1 MTSFIDAKKLLESKT
16 VVTSSGSFQVDNLQ
30 TDSRLCNEKSVFI
43 AIKGTQVNGFDF
55 ALTAIENGARCVVVK
70 EESLNNID
78 LNKNLG
84 VPIFVLGD
92 DLSLGNF
99 ASAFYGDPSR
109 KLKLIGITGTNG
121 KSTITQLI
129 ASWLSSLTKL
139 KVGVIGTLG
148 YGYLNNLKKSA
159 NTTPDAVALQRILF
173 EMVND
178 GAEYAVMEVSSI
190 GVAEG
195 RIDGC
200 QFVAG
205 GFTNLTRDHLDYHKS
220 MENYAI
226 CKENFLKRIPKGM
239 ASINIDDPYGRNF
252 AEVLDSCVQ
261 VSLKSNLTPVASSY
275 DNKYVK
281 VNSVIYKRHGI
292 SLDVESFR
300 GNLKFEVSLLG
311 KFNVENIVVALGV
324 LLSLNIPTDR
334 LEKTANV
341 LKPVTGRMEC
351 FSKEGKPSIVVDYAH
366 TPDGVEQVLRA
377 VREHHKE
384 GKVWCILG
392 CGGNRDKGKRPIMAI
407 KACVYADNVIFT
419 SDNPR
424 KEDPKQI
431 INDMILGVTSAHNYI
446 SILDREDAIK
456 YAFKNAN
463 PLDCIVIAGKG
474 HEDYQIFADKTISFS
489 DRKIAASLIGV
500 NCD

>member
-1 MTSFIDAKKLLESKT
+1 MTSFTDAKILLGDKNVETSK
-16 VVTSSGSFQVDNLQ
+16 GCFQVDNLQ
-30 TDSRLCNEKSVFI
+30 TDSRLCNDKSVFI
-43 AIKGTQVNGFDF
+43 AIKGTQVNGLDF
-55 ALTAIENGARCVVVK
+55 APAAVERGARCVVV
-70 EESLNNID
+70 EESNLKD
-78 LNKNLG
+78 SVLDESLG
-84 VPIFVLGD
+84 VPVFVLD
-92 DLSLGNF
+92 KNLSLGEF
-99 ASAFYGDPSR
+99 ASSFYGEPSK

-129 ASWLSSLTKL
+129 ASWLYAVTSS

-148 YGYLNNLKKSA
+148 YGYLKNLKKSA
-159 NTTPDAVALQRILF
+159 NTTPDAVALQRILY

-178 GAEYAVMEVSSI
+178 GAQYAVMEVSSI
-190 GVAEG
+190 GIAEG

-200 QFVAG
+200 NFVAG

-220 MENYAI
+220 MENYAL
-226 CKENFLKRIPKGM
+226 CKEQFLKCIPKGM
-239 ASINIDDPYGRNF
+239 VSINIDDTYGRNF
-252 AEVLDSCVQ
+252 AEVLESCVQ
-261 VSLKSNLTPVASSY
+261 VSLKRNLNPVGSSY

-281 VNSVIYKRHGI
+281 VNKVIYKRHGI
-292 SLDVESFR
+292 YLEVDSFK
-300 GNLKFEVSLLG
+300 GSLKFEVNLLG
-311 KFNVENIVVALGV
+311 RFNVENIVVALGV
-324 LLSLNIPTDR
+324 LLSLNIPVDR
-334 LEKTANV
+334 LEKTASV

-351 FSKEGKPSIVVDYAH
+351 FSKDGLPSIVVDYAH

-446 SILDREDAIK
+446 SIVDRSEAIS
-456 YAFKNAN
+456 YAFKNAK

-474 HEDYQIFADKTISFS
+474 HEDYQIFADKTINFS
-489 DRKIAASLIGV
+489 DRKIAAKLLGV